1 MSRPPIPRDE
11 QLLAG
16 WGRTAATHATLLR
29 PETRDQLADVIG
41 EAGRRGVVARGLGRS
56 YGDSAQNAGGHVAS
70 SLGVAGII
78 DLDLRAGTVTASA
91 GTSVGDLIAKLVP
104 LGWFVPV
111 TPGTRH
117 VTVGGAI
124 AADIHGK
131 NHHRVGSWCNAV
143 TAITLATPVDG
154 VRRITPTEHPDL
166 FWATAGGMGL
176 TGIILDATFTLTP
189 IRTSRLSVDTD
200 RTPDLDTVLHL
211 MTTGD
216 HAYDYSVAWIDLL
229 ARGASLGRSV
239 LTRGRFAE
247 PDELPTRVA
256 DDSLAF
262 RPGTIATAP
271 PIFPTGLLNRY
282 TVKAFNEAWYRRAP
296 RRRHGEIQ
304 GITQFFHPLDLVDDW
319 NRIYGPGGFVQWQ
332 CVVPLDAVE
341 ELRKMIERIATS
353 GRTSFLAVLKRC
365 GPGNPGH
372 LSFPIEGWTLA
383 LDIPV
388 DRGGELGRLL
398 DELDEQVVTAGGRD
412 YLAKD
417 SRMRPDLLDAMYPRL
432 DEWRSIVAMNDPDR
446 RLRSDLDRRLRLRG

>member
-1 MSRPPIPRDE
+1 MPHDE
-11 QLLAG
+11 RLLAG
-16 WGRTAATHATLLR
+16 WGRTAATHATLLL
-29 PETRDQLADVIG
+29 PETREQLIDTIG
-41 EAGRRGVVARGLGRS
+41 EAGRRGIVARGLGRS

-70 SLGVAGII
+70 TLEVTGIS
-78 DLDLRAGTVTASA
+78 DLDLRNGTVTASA
-91 GTSVGDLIAKLVP
+91 GTSIGDLISLLVP

-143 TAITLATPVDG
+143 TAITLATPNDG
-154 VRRITPTEHPDL
+154 VRRISPTAHPDL

-176 TGIILDATFTLTP
+176 TGIIVDATFTLTP
-189 IRTSRLSVDTD
+189 IRTSRLSVDTH
-200 RTPDLDTVLHL
+200 RTPDLDTVLEL

-229 ARGASLGRSV
+229 ARGSSLGRSV

-247 PDELPTRVA
+247 PDELPARFI
-256 DDSLAF
+256 DDALSF
-262 RPGTIATAP
+262 RSGTLATAP

-332 CVVPLDAVE
+332 CAVPLDAVE
-341 ELRKMIERIATS
+341 DLRRMIEQIATS

-365 GPGNPGH
+365 GPGSPGH

-388 DRGGELGRLL
+388 DHGDELGRLL
-398 DELDEQVVTAGGRD
+398 DELDEQVVAAGGRD

-417 SRMRPDLLDAMYPRL
+417 SRMRPELLTAMYPRL
-432 DEWRSIVAMNDPDR
+432 DDWRSIVDDNDPDR
-446 RLRSDLDRRLRLRG
+446 RLRSDLDRRLGLRG